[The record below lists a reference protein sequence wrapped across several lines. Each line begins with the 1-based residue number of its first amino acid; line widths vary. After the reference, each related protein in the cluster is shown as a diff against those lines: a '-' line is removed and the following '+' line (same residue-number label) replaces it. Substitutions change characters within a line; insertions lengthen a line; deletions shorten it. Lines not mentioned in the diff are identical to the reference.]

1 VEALARPVTLSA
13 EVLKSF
19 AGRYGKLTLS
29 YENGSL
35 WYLWPGLK
43 LRAVPMTAD
52 TFMLDDGRDIL
63 RFRMEKDASGK
74 VNGLTRMYEDG
85 RTERSPRGEN

>member
-1 VEALARPVTLSA
+1 
-13 EVLKSF
+13 
-19 AGRYGKLTLS
+19 
-29 YENGSL
+29 
-35 WYLWPGLK
+35 
-43 LRAVPMTAD
+43 MTAD